1 MPGSP
6 SFPPFSFLFPSFL
19 SFLLSYLCTYPFVH
33 ITFTN
38 ARGGQNFAA
47 TVPRSVPFRSVPF
60 RSIPF
65 RSVPFR
71 AASLASHSS
80 KPGFLARCVRVHR
93 ALITVPRYVTRSA
106 RTCHASTKG
115 LHHTRTGIIIIII
128 VIRGKG
134 DKEEA
139 ASSSDIWFPW
149 RGNRDFVPSPSP
161 SPSSSLSIRFARL
174 AAHRS
179 ILFYTKPNRPYAQRI
194 YEEKHMSE
202 YRVRIETFRV
212 TISRIKFSKMLQ
224 IFSEENTYTLYRFRA
239 YLITENLVY
248 YYFTGYPKFGGN
260 FSGFLTK
267 ET

>member
-60 RSIPF
+60 RSVPF

-134 DKEEA
+134 DTRRKPRRHPI
-139 ASSSDIWFPW
+139 SDF
-149 RGNRDFVPSPSP
+149 RDEGTGT
-161 SPSSSLSIRFARL
+161 SSLLLLLLLLLPLVFALHGWRRIDRFFFTRNLIARTRNVSMKKNTCRNI
-174 AAHRS
+174 AW
-179 ILFYTKPNRPYAQRI
+179 
-194 YEEKHMSE
+194 
-202 YRVRIETFRV
+202 IETFRV
-212 TISRIKFSKMLQ
+212 TISRIKFSKTLQ